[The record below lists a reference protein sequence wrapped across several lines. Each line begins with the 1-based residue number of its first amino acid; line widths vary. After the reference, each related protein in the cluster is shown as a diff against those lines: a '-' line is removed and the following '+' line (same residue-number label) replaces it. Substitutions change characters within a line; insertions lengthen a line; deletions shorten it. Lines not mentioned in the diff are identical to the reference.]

1 MMIKVGTQWW
11 NGKWGTLCLSEVLF
25 VVSSEMFVHGGN
37 IIDARPLC
45 VWVFG
50 MSVVNGHFEVVHIT
64 FTWGGDVMR
73 KALKHCAFC
82 FRLDVAFND
91 HCNICFPVCC

>member
-1 MMIKVGTQWW
+1 MIKVGTQWW

-25 VVSSEMFVHGGN
+25 VVSSEMCVHGGN

-64 FTWGGDVMR
+64 FTWGR
-73 KALKHCAFC
+73 NIAREALKHCAFC
-82 FRLDVAFND
+82 LGLDDSFDD
-91 HCNICFPVCC
+91 HCDICVPVCC